1 MPLLLETKTSSK
13 RNNKITPKNNTIMT
27 VAEQKFME
35 VVPDTLRRIAAALEG
50 INEKLE
56 LLAQRREEPSEE
68 QVEVPEEPVTYG
80 AIEDAVSSISRLGDW
95 SIKRAMTVALYFREQ
110 YVGKDCAA
118 NLSRLYGG
126 VTVKQV
132 KEAIDGGEIEAI
144 QPEMQEVEINRWNKA
159 EQRHEKT
166 KVTRPVGKYQVSL
179 KSTILWLERNGRR
192 VVAESNP
199 VYKCID
205 KIINS

>member
-1 MPLLLETKTSSK
+1 
-13 RNNKITPKNNTIMT
+13 MT

-68 QVEVPEEPVTYG
+68 QETVTEEPVT
-80 AIEDAVSSISRLGDW
+80 IEEVDDAVSSIRLSNW
-95 SIKRAMTVALYFREQ
+95 QTKRAITDALYFRNQ

-118 NLSRLYGG
+118 NLSCFYGG
-126 VTVKQV
+126 VTVKQTQ
-132 KEAIDGGEIEAI
+132 EAIESGEIEAI
-144 QPEMQEVEINRWNKA
+144 KPEMREVEMSRWNKA
-159 EQRHEKT
+159 EHRREKI
-166 KVTRPVGKYQVSL
+166 KVMKPVGKYQISL
-179 KSTILWLERNGRR
+179 KSTVLWLERNGHRG
-192 VVAESNP
+192 VAEYNP
-199 VYKCID
+199 VYKCIE

>member
-1 MPLLLETKTSSK
+1 
-13 RNNKITPKNNTIMT
+13 
-27 VAEQKFME
+27 ME

-68 QVEVPEEPVTYG
+68 QETATEEPVT
-80 AIEDAVSSISRLGDW
+80 IEEVDDAVSSIRLSNW
-95 SIKRAMTVALYFREQ
+95 QTKRAITNALYFRNQ

-118 NLSRLYGG
+118 NLSSFYGC
-126 VTVKQV
+126 VTVKQTQ
-132 KEAIDGGEIEAI
+132 EAIDNGEIEAVI
-144 QPEMQEVEINRWNKA
+144 PEMQEVEKRQYIKSTNRY
-159 EQRHEKT
+159 EKI
-166 KVTRPVGKYQVSL
+166 KVMKPVGKYQISL

-192 VVAESNP
+192 GVAEYNP
-199 VYKCID
+199 VYKCIE